1 MRTSPRKQIRL
12 TTTGRRT
19 GEARAVTLYAF
30 DADDGRGALVIVGS
44 LGGASRNPA
53 WVHNLRADPKAT
65 VSIGRERRNVIARE
79 VPNDERG
86 PLWTLVCDAFP
97 LYATYQRRTKRLIPL
112 FVLGPSDA

>member
-30 DADDGRGALVIVGS
+30 DADDGR
-44 LGGASRNPA
+44 
-53 WVHNLRADPKAT
+53 HNLRADPKAT
-65 VSIGRERRNVIARE
+65 VAIGRERRNVIARE